1 MRMAARSQIWPLV
14 LRATY
19 YPGIRSVFELW
30 DKCTKSKEFE
40 YGIHIWTNENNP
52 ETELAAI
59 ERSREVCI
67 DITGLLTLAELN
79 LLAAFSS
86 TFDLIYLARGT
97 KQLLAVEQVSLA
109 APHPLSEKIEK
120 WRIDNIS
127 KIRIRTTGP
136 SNGRRAPDN
145 SDGPAAVVL
154 AKQEDMSIDK
164 LLGGGVG
171 ESLLLSRRLGVS
183 LYSDESSVRIWAAS
197 EYGVKAFSTLALLRH
212 LQQSSRDS
220 EMFSIGIQAE
230 MVKRNFRTIPFGARH
245 LIEPLKELIRQKGKS
260 ISYSDLRDHP
270 ILNVY
275 LTEFAESVITIDS
288 LARVAVDWWFAIVF
302 DRDLP
307 IECLRACLEGPS
319 RALVLWRTISGVIGK
334 VEDEPEKR
342 AAALWAAFL
351 WRCYRR
357 DDGQVDIVWR
367 SIKDCCSRIFPEQFQ
382 KHRTILFQH
391 MPMHLYQ
398 IVSQESGLSLNKK
411 LTLYVSLPWK
421 LPPGDTDRA
430 ELEKQFLKYSR
441 KLSR

>member
-1 MRMAARSQIWPLV
+1 
-14 LRATY
+14 
-19 YPGIRSVFELW
+19 
-30 DKCTKSKEFE
+30 
-40 YGIHIWTNENNP
+40 
-52 ETELAAI
+52 
-59 ERSREVCI
+59 
-67 DITGLLTLAELN
+67 
-79 LLAAFSS
+79 
-86 TFDLIYLARGT
+86 
-97 KQLLAVEQVSLA
+97 
-109 APHPLSEKIEK
+109 
-120 WRIDNIS
+120 
-127 KIRIRTTGP
+127 
-136 SNGRRAPDN
+136 
-145 SDGPAAVVL
+145 
-154 AKQEDMSIDK
+154 
-164 LLGGGVG
+164 
-171 ESLLLSRRLGVS
+171 
-183 LYSDESSVRIWAAS
+183 
-197 EYGVKAFSTLALLRH
+197 
-212 LQQSSRDS
+212 
-220 EMFSIGIQAE
+220 MFSIGIQAE
-230 MVKRNFRTIPFGARH
+230 MVKRNFSTIPFGARH